1 MIYYDLGEDVTDLM
15 YLTGDTAWQVVSA
28 AIEENRRG
36 FPDTALVEVSNTL
49 NQALVLIPLTL
60 TLMCARSQGMW
71 LQDTHCANG
80 ASQFDGENDRSA
92 VTLGQVKGREGCV
105 EVCTYSNQTNH
116 T

>member
-36 FPDTALVEVSNTL
+36 FPDTALVE
-49 NQALVLIPLTL
+49 
-60 TLMCARSQGMW
+60 GMW